1 MEIQDS
7 FSFLIDMKYTLPLAL
22 FALVVFGA
30 GCSPTSSENTDVMMR
45 DNGTQE
51 TQMMQSA
58 SGTTDAMDAMK
69 TSSTDAMIKDK
80 NSESQD
86 DRMMKSDDAMKKDDD
101 TMMKKEDDGA
111 MKKDDSMKNDESAMK
126 AEANISAYTNYSPEL
141 AKKLATQ
148 GKKVVLFFHAPWC
161 PYCRAAE
168 QAFTTN
174 MKNIPGNAVVL
185 KVDYDSSTELQKM
198 YGVTTQHTFVQID
211 ANGKQITKWIGGDI
225 KELAANIK

>member
-1 MEIQDS
+1 
-7 FSFLIDMKYTLPLAL
+7 MKYTLPLAL

-30 GCSPTSSENTDVMMR
+30 GCSPTASENTDAMTS
-45 DNGTQE
+45 DDAAQE

-69 TSSTDAMIKDK
+69 TSSTDAMMKDK
-80 NSESQD
+80 DNESQD
-86 DRMMKSDDAMKKDDD
+86 DRMMKSDDAMKKDDA
-101 TMMKKEDDGA
+101 MMKKEDDGT
-111 MKKDDSMKNDESAMK
+111 MKKDDSAMK
-126 AEANISAYTNYSPEL
+126 AETNVSAYTNYSPEL
-141 AKKLATQ
+141 AKTLAVQ

-185 KVDYDSSTELQKM
+185 KVDYDSSTELKKM
-198 YGVTTQHTFVQID
+198 YAVTTQHTFVQID